1 MKTYPLDPGISC
13 PSQEPLSLLTEFR
26 GPRVSAMAA
35 AMGETRHVPVDRT
48 KESELNS
55 WSQEETAPG
64 FWFSGPDSLSNLTN
78 TVFNQLLGKLDHLR
92 LHMEPDYGH
101 QRNT

>member
-1 MKTYPLDPGISC
+1 
-13 PSQEPLSLLTEFR
+13 
-26 GPRVSAMAA
+26 MAA

-55 WSQEETAPG
+55 WSQEETAAG

-78 TVFNQLLGKLDHLR
+78 TVFNQSPWETRSPPAAHGTRLWSSERHVEKTLLICKISPAP
-92 LHMEPDYGH
+92 EPVC
-101 QRNT
+101 